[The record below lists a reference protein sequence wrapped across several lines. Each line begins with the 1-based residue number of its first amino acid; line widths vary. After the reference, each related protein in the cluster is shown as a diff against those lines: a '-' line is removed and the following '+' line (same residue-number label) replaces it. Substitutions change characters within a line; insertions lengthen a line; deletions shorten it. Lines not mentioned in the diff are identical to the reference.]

1 MNNQEDINK
10 RLLQIKEL
18 AQLAKDDPEL
28 EIFNRVIYKINKK
41 KKTKELKYELPW
53 RSFLMP
59 LIHLIHNE
67 TEAANNFWKLLHR
80 WFFQKRTPMQS
91 LDLEDITFIL
101 SSLDKTNTKKSLK
114 VLEKFKK
121 FTLTNELLDEASPFI
136 TSDLMHKATNNPA
149 FETNDADISE
159 FIESTSYTLI
169 KGIIASYGIE
179 EFAKVT
185 NLENFPDF
193 DAMKILDKHKL
204 VRVNKGIYKHIYDST
219 KDALQ
224 IEAKEDPHDWSHW
237 SMSIAYGLSGLDQ
250 FPSMKDFDEV
260 LDLHW
265 SDKLMGATHFDI
277 YLMSLDYLQKLIAG
291 RAKLFSNI
299 NRSKYVTLEEMAY
312 VIGSKNTKTIRNE
325 FFKNDNKLRY
335 FDASKNSI
343 TIKSAQKWIKDPKR
357 KQPIYEPLFDTSFP
371 DLSLDYIME
380 L

>member
-1 MNNQEDINK
+1 MSNQEDIYK
-10 RLLQIKEL
+10 RLLKIKEL

-28 EIFNRVIYKINKK
+28 EVFKRVIYKLDK
-41 KKTKELKYELPW
+41 KKTMRLKHELPW

-59 LIHLIHNE
+59 LFHLIQNE
-67 TEAANNFWKLLHR
+67 TEATNNFWKLLHR
-80 WFFQKRTPMQS
+80 WFFQKRIPLQS

-121 FTLTNELLDEASPFI
+121 FTLTNELLDEASSFI

-159 FIESTSYTLI
+159 FIESSSYTLI
-169 KGIIASYGIE
+169 KGIVASYGIE

-219 KDALQ
+219 KDAIQ
-224 IEAKEDPHDWSHW
+224 QEAKEDPLWWS
-237 SMSIAYGLSGLDQ
+237 IPIDYGVSGLDQ

-277 YLMSLDYLQKLIAG
+277 YLMSLDYLQKLITG
-291 RAKLFSNI
+291 RAKLFSDFT
-299 NRSKYVTLEEMAY
+299 RSKYVTLEEMAY

-343 TIKSAQKWIKDPKR
+343 AIKSAQKWIKDPKR
-357 KQPIYEPLFDTSFP
+357 KQPIYEPLFDASFP
-371 DLSLDYIME
+371 DLTLDYIME